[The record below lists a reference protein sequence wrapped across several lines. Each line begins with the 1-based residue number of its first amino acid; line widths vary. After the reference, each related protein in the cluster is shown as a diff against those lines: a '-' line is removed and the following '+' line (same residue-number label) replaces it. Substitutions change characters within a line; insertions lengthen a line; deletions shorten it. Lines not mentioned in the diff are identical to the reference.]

1 MRHRVQAL
9 CCGSIKQKEDIMR
22 QRIRSMLLALA
33 LALSLGAVPVLADQT
48 PQPES
53 SAADPAETEQA
64 QSEEGEAA
72 PAEDAEETEEAAPA
86 DSPAGPDQETVGED
100 MEIAPDPV
108 GTVSF
113 ENLERRIREHNLQL
127 LALEENVAS
136 LEGMDY
142 EAMQEHLRK
151 QMHDTAQ
158 FQRGLRIAGQ
168 LPEDD
173 PNYVEWDPYTYT
185 QLDQGYDA
193 LREQFDAIR
202 DGELQ
207 KDNAGVIRQLENLQ
221 DQIVMS
227 GETLYMAIYAMETQ
241 EAALQRQLAA
251 MNRTVEEMELR
262 YELGQI
268 SALQLQQTKSG
279 RTSLVSGLDTLQM
292 NIRNYKLQLEM
303 LIGAE
308 LTGEIELGAMPSVT
322 DQELEKMDE
331 EADLAAAK
339 EQSYEIYAAEQTL
352 EDAKDAYAENMTS
365 VLYLKDSV
373 ERTLEAAK
381 YTYNA
386 SIQDYELRFRVLYA
400 QVQDYRQILSAAQTA
415 LACEQASYAAQELK
429 YQQGSISENTLLS
442 ARDTLQEA
450 EETVE
455 SAKNDLFSAYN
466 SYCWAV
472 EHGILNG

>member
-53 SAADPAETEQA
+53 SAADPTETEQA

-100 MEIAPDPV
+100 MEIVPDPV

-151 QMHDTAQ
+151 RLHILAQ
-158 FQRGLRIAGQ
+158 GKWLKQTDEDLADIMGLGEVS
-168 LPEDD
+168 LESL
-173 PNYVEWDPYTYT
+173 NSS
-185 QLDQGYDA
+185 YDA

-207 KDNAGVIRQLENLQ
+207 EDNAGVIRQLENLQ

>member
-1 MRHRVQAL
+1 MRHRAQAL
-9 CCGSIKQKEDIMR
+9 RCGSIKQKEDTMR

-48 PQPES
+48 PQPEP
-53 SAADPAETEQA
+53 SAADPAETEQT
-64 QSEEGEAA
+64 QTEEGETA
-72 PAEDAEETEEAAPA
+72 PAEGAEETEEAAPA
-86 DSPAGPDQETVGED
+86 DSPAGPDQETTGEEL
-100 MEIAPDPV
+100 EIVPDPV

-142 EAMQEHLRK
+142 EAMQESLRK
-151 QMHDTAQ
+151 LMHDTVQ
-158 FQRGLRIAGQ
+158 RQRGLRLASQ
-168 LPEDD
+168 LPQDD
-173 PNYVEWDPYTYT
+173 PNYMEWDSYAYAQMS
-185 QLDQGYDA
+185 QLYDST
-193 LREQFDAIR
+193 REQFDAIR

-207 KDNAGVIRQLENLQ
+207 KDNAGVVRQLKNLQ

-279 RTSLVSGLDTLQM
+279 RTSLVSGLETLQM

-339 EQSYEIYAAEQTL
+339 EQSYEIYAAEQTM
-352 EDAKDAYAENMTS
+352 EDAEDAYVENMTA
-365 VLYLKDSV
+365 VLYIKDSV

-386 SIQDYELRFRVLYA
+386 SIQDYELRFRMLYA

>member
-9 CCGSIKQKEDIMR
+9 RCGSIKQKEDTMR

-48 PQPES
+48 PQPEP
-53 SAADPAETEQA
+53 SAADPAETEQT
-64 QSEEGEAA
+64 QTEEGETA
-72 PAEDAEETEEAAPA
+72 PAEGAEETEEAAPA
-86 DSPAGPDQETVGED
+86 DSPAGPDQETTGEEL
-100 MEIAPDPV
+100 EIVPDPV

-142 EAMQEHLRK
+142 EAMQESLRK
-151 QMHDTAQ
+151 RLHNFAQ
-158 FQRGLRIAGQ
+158 GKWIKQTDEELANIMGLGEVS
-168 LPEDD
+168 LEFL
-173 PNYVEWDPYTYT
+173 NSS
-185 QLDQGYDA
+185 YDA

-207 KDNAGVIRQLENLQ
+207 KDNAGVVRQLKNLQ

-241 EAALQRQLAA
+241 ETALQRQLAA

-339 EQSYEIYAAEQTL
+339 EQSYEIYAAEQTMKDA
-352 EDAKDAYAENMTS
+352 EDAYVENMTA
-365 VLYLKDSV
+365 VLYIKDSV

-386 SIQDYELRFRVLYA
+386 SIQDYELRFRMLYA

>member
-86 DSPAGPDQETVGED
+86 DSPAGPDQETAGED
-100 MEIAPDPV
+100 MEIVPDPV

-151 QMHDTAQ
+151 QLHILAQ
-158 FQRGLRIAGQ
+158 GKWLKQTDEDLADIMGLGEVS
-168 LPEDD
+168 LESL
-173 PNYVEWDPYTYT
+173 NSS
-185 QLDQGYDA
+185 YDA
-193 LREQFDAIR
+193 LRDQFDAIE

-400 QVQDYRQILSAAQTA
+400 QVQDYRQILAAAQTA

-442 ARDTLQEA
+442 AQDTLQEA

>member
-1 MRHRVQAL
+1 
-9 CCGSIKQKEDIMR
+9 MR

-48 PQPES
+48 PQPEP
-53 SAADPAETEQA
+53 SAADPAETEQT
-64 QSEEGEAA
+64 QTEEGETA
-72 PAEDAEETEEAAPA
+72 PAEGAEETEEAAPA
-86 DSPAGPDQETVGED
+86 DSPAGPDQETTGEEL
-100 MEIAPDPV
+100 EIVPDPV

-127 LALEENVAS
+127 LALEENVTS

-142 EAMQEHLRK
+142 EAMQESLRK
-151 QMHDTAQ
+151 RLHNFAQ
-158 FQRGLRIAGQ
+158 GKWIKQTDEELANIMGLGEVS
-168 LPEDD
+168 LEFL
-173 PNYVEWDPYTYT
+173 NSS
-185 QLDQGYDA
+185 YDA

-207 KDNAGVIRQLENLQ
+207 KDNAGVIRQLKNLQ

-241 EAALQRQLAA
+241 ETALQRQLAA

-339 EQSYEIYAAEQTL
+339 EQSYEIYAAEQTM
-352 EDAKDAYAENMTS
+352 EDAEDAYVENMTA
-365 VLYLKDSV
+365 VLYIKDSV

>member
-1 MRHRVQAL
+1 
-9 CCGSIKQKEDIMR
+9 MR

-33 LALSLGAVPVLADQT
+33 LAVSLGAVPVLADQS
-48 PQPES
+48 PQPEQ
-53 SAADPAETEQA
+53 SAADQAETEQT
-64 QSEEGEAA
+64 QSEEGETAQ
-72 PAEDAEETEEAAPA
+72 AEEPEEVAPA
-86 DSPAGPDQETVGED
+86 DSPAGPDQETPGEE
-100 MEIAPDPV
+100 MEIVPDPV

-113 ENLERRIREHNLQL
+113 ENLEQRIREHNLQL

-142 EAMQEHLRK
+142 EAMQESLREAL
-151 QMHDTAQ
+151 HNLAQ
-158 FQRGLRIAGQ
+158 GKWIKKTNEDLANIMGLGEVS
-168 LPEDD
+168 LESL
-173 PNYVEWDPYTYT
+173 NSN
-185 QLDQGYDA
+185 YDA
-193 LREQFDAIR
+193 LRDQFDAIE

-207 KDNAGVIRQLENLQ
+207 KDNAGVVRQLKNLQ

-241 EAALQRQLAA
+241 ESALQRQLAS

-279 RTSLVSGLDTLQM
+279 RTSLVSGLETLQM

-322 DQELEKMDE
+322 DQELEQMDE

-339 EQSYEIYAAEQTL
+339 EKSYEIYAAEQTL
-352 EDAKDAYAENMTS
+352 EDAEDAYVENMTA
-365 VLYLKDSV
+365 VLYIKDSV

-429 YQQGSISENTLLS
+429 YQQGSISENALLS

-450 EETVE
+450 EETVA

>member
-48 PQPES
+48 PQPEP
-53 SAADPAETEQA
+53 SAADPAETEQT
-64 QSEEGEAA
+64 QTEEGETA
-72 PAEDAEETEEAAPA
+72 PAEGAEETEEAAPA
-86 DSPAGPDQETVGED
+86 DSPAGPDQETTGEEL
-100 MEIAPDPV
+100 EIVPDPV

-127 LALEENVAS
+127 LALEENVTS

-142 EAMQEHLRK
+142 EAMQESLRK
-151 QMHDTAQ
+151 RLHNFAQ
-158 FQRGLRIAGQ
+158 GKWIKQTDEELANIMGLGEVS
-168 LPEDD
+168 LEFL
-173 PNYVEWDPYTYT
+173 NSS
-185 QLDQGYDA
+185 YDA

-207 KDNAGVIRQLENLQ
+207 KDNAGVIRQLKNLQ

-241 EAALQRQLAA
+241 ETALQRQLAA

-279 RTSLVSGLDTLQM
+279 RTSLVSGLETLQM

-339 EQSYEIYAAEQTL
+339 EQSYEIYAAEQTMKDA
-352 EDAKDAYAENMTS
+352 EDAYVENMTA
-365 VLYLKDSV
+365 VLYIKDSV

-386 SIQDYELRFRVLYA
+386 SIQDYELRFRMLYA

>member
-9 CCGSIKQKEDIMR
+9 CCGSIKQKEDIMS

-48 PQPES
+48 PQPEP
-53 SAADPAETEQA
+53 SAADPAETEQT
-64 QSEEGEAA
+64 QTEEGETA
-72 PAEDAEETEEAAPA
+72 PAEGAEETEEAAPA
-86 DSPAGPDQETVGED
+86 DSPAGPDQETTGEEL
-100 MEIAPDPV
+100 EIVPDPV

-127 LALEENVAS
+127 LALEENVTS

-142 EAMQEHLRK
+142 EAMQESLRK
-151 QMHDTAQ
+151 RLHNFALGKWIKHSD
-158 FQRGLRIAGQ
+158 
-168 LPEDD
+168 
-173 PNYVEWDPYTYT
+173 VE
-185 QLDQGYDA
+185 LANIMGFGEVSLEFLNSSYDA

-207 KDNAGVIRQLENLQ
+207 KDNAGVIRQLKNLQ

-241 EAALQRQLAA
+241 ETALQRQLAA

-339 EQSYEIYAAEQTL
+339 EQSYEIYAAEQTMKDA
-352 EDAKDAYAENMTS
+352 EDAYVENMTA
-365 VLYLKDSV
+365 VLYIKDSV

-400 QVQDYRQILSAAQTA
+400 QVQDYRQILSAAQPA

>member
-1 MRHRVQAL
+1 
-9 CCGSIKQKEDIMR
+9 MR

-86 DSPAGPDQETVGED
+86 DSPAGPDQETTGEEL
-100 MEIAPDPV
+100 EIVPDPV

-127 LALEENVAS
+127 LALEENVTS

-142 EAMQEHLRK
+142 EAMQESLRK
-151 QMHDTAQ
+151 RLHNFAQ
-158 FQRGLRIAGQ
+158 GKWIKQTDEELANIMGLGEVS
-168 LPEDD
+168 LEFL
-173 PNYVEWDPYTYT
+173 NSS
-185 QLDQGYDA
+185 YDA

-207 KDNAGVIRQLENLQ
+207 KDNAGVIRQLKNLQ

-241 EAALQRQLAA
+241 ETALQRQLAA

-339 EQSYEIYAAEQTL
+339 EQSYEIYAAEQTMKDA
-352 EDAKDAYAENMTS
+352 EDAYVENMTA
-365 VLYLKDSV
+365 VLYIKDSV

-386 SIQDYELRFRVLYA
+386 SIQDYELRFRMLYA

>member
-1 MRHRVQAL
+1 
-9 CCGSIKQKEDIMR
+9 MR

-48 PQPES
+48 PQPEP
-53 SAADPAETEQA
+53 SAADPAETEQT
-64 QSEEGEAA
+64 QTEEGETA
-72 PAEDAEETEEAAPA
+72 PAEGAEETEEAAPA
-86 DSPAGPDQETVGED
+86 DSPAGPDQETTGEEL
-100 MEIAPDPV
+100 EIVPDPV

-151 QMHDTAQ
+151 SMHDTVQ
-158 FQRGLRIAGQ
+158 RQRGLRLASQ
-168 LPEDD
+168 LPQDD
-173 PNYVEWDPYTYT
+173 PNYMEWDSYAYA

-207 KDNAGVIRQLENLQ
+207 KDNAGVIRQLKNLQ

-241 EAALQRQLAA
+241 ESALQRQLAA

-279 RTSLVSGLDTLQM
+279 RTSLVSGLETLQM

-339 EQSYEIYAAEQTL
+339 EQSYEIYAAEQTMKDA
-352 EDAKDAYAENMTS
+352 EDAYVENMTA
-365 VLYLKDSV
+365 VLYIKDSV

-386 SIQDYELRFRVLYA
+386 SIQDYELRFRMLYA

>member
-1 MRHRVQAL
+1 
-9 CCGSIKQKEDIMR
+9 
-22 QRIRSMLLALA
+22 
-33 LALSLGAVPVLADQT
+33 
-48 PQPES
+48 
-53 SAADPAETEQA
+53 
-64 QSEEGEAA
+64 
-72 PAEDAEETEEAAPA
+72 
-86 DSPAGPDQETVGED
+86 
-100 MEIAPDPV
+100 
-108 GTVSF
+108 
-113 ENLERRIREHNLQL
+113 
-127 LALEENVAS
+127 
-136 LEGMDY
+136 
-142 EAMQEHLRK
+142 
-151 QMHDTAQ
+151 
-158 FQRGLRIAGQ
+158 
-168 LPEDD
+168 
-173 PNYVEWDPYTYT
+173 
-185 QLDQGYDA
+185 
-193 LREQFDAIR
+193 
-202 DGELQ
+202 
-207 KDNAGVIRQLENLQ
+207 
-221 DQIVMS
+221 
-227 GETLYMAIYAMETQ
+227 
-241 EAALQRQLAA
+241 
-251 MNRTVEEMELR
+251 
-262 YELGQI
+262 
-268 SALQLQQTKSG
+268 
-279 RTSLVSGLDTLQM
+279 
-292 NIRNYKLQLEM
+292 M

-352 EDAKDAYAENMTS
+352 EDAQDAYAENMTS

>member
-1 MRHRVQAL
+1 
-9 CCGSIKQKEDIMR
+9 MR

-48 PQPES
+48 PQPEP
-53 SAADPAETEQA
+53 SAADPAETEQT
-64 QSEEGEAA
+64 QTEEGETA
-72 PAEDAEETEEAAPA
+72 PAEGAEETEEAAPA
-86 DSPAGPDQETVGED
+86 DSPAGPDQETTGEEL
-100 MEIAPDPV
+100 EIVPDPV

-142 EAMQEHLRK
+142 EAMQESLRK
-151 QMHDTAQ
+151 QLHNFAQ
-158 FQRGLRIAGQ
+158 GKWIKQTDEELANIMGLGEVS
-168 LPEDD
+168 LEFL
-173 PNYVEWDPYTYT
+173 NSS
-185 QLDQGYDA
+185 YDA

-207 KDNAGVIRQLENLQ
+207 KDNAGVIRQLKNLQ

-241 EAALQRQLAA
+241 EAALQRQLVA

-339 EQSYEIYAAEQTL
+339 EQSYEIYAAEQTMKDA
-352 EDAKDAYAENMTS
+352 EDAYVENMTA
-365 VLYLKDSV
+365 VLYIKDSV

-386 SIQDYELRFRVLYA
+386 SIQDYELRFRMLYA

>member
-1 MRHRVQAL
+1 
-9 CCGSIKQKEDIMR
+9 MR

-48 PQPES
+48 PQPEP
-53 SAADPAETEQA
+53 SAADPAETEQT
-64 QSEEGEAA
+64 QTEEGETA
-72 PAEDAEETEEAAPA
+72 PAEGAEETEEAAPA
-86 DSPAGPDQETVGED
+86 DSPAGPDQETTGEEL
-100 MEIAPDPV
+100 EIVPDPV

-142 EAMQEHLRK
+142 EAMQESLRK
-151 QMHDTAQ
+151 RLHNFAQ
-158 FQRGLRIAGQ
+158 GKWIKQTDEELANIMGLGEVS
-168 LPEDD
+168 LEFL
-173 PNYVEWDPYTYT
+173 NSS
-185 QLDQGYDA
+185 YDA

-207 KDNAGVIRQLENLQ
+207 KDNAGVIRQLKNLQ

-241 EAALQRQLAA
+241 ETALQRQLAA

-279 RTSLVSGLDTLQM
+279 RTSLVSGLETLQM

-339 EQSYEIYAAEQTL
+339 EQSYEIYAAEQTMKDA
-352 EDAKDAYAENMTS
+352 EDAYVENMTA
-365 VLYLKDSV
+365 VLHIKDSV

-386 SIQDYELRFRVLYA
+386 SIQDYELRFRMLYA

>member
-1 MRHRVQAL
+1 MRHRAQAL
-9 CCGSIKQKEDIMR
+9 RCGSIKQKEDTMR

-48 PQPES
+48 PQPEP
-53 SAADPAETEQA
+53 SAADPAETEQT
-64 QSEEGEAA
+64 QTEEGETA
-72 PAEDAEETEEAAPA
+72 PAEGAEETEEAAPA
-86 DSPAGPDQETVGED
+86 DSPAGPDQETTGEEL
-100 MEIAPDPV
+100 EIVPDPV

-127 LALEENVAS
+127 LALEENVTS

-142 EAMQEHLRK
+142 EAMQESLRK
-151 QMHDTAQ
+151 RLHNFAQ
-158 FQRGLRIAGQ
+158 GKWIKQTDEELANIMGLGEVS
-168 LPEDD
+168 LEFL
-173 PNYVEWDPYTYT
+173 NSS
-185 QLDQGYDA
+185 YDA

-207 KDNAGVIRQLENLQ
+207 KDNAGVIRQLKNLQ

-241 EAALQRQLAA
+241 ETALQRQLAA

-339 EQSYEIYAAEQTL
+339 EQSYEIYAAEQTMKDA
-352 EDAKDAYAENMTS
+352 EDAYVENMTA
-365 VLYLKDSV
+365 VLYIKDSV

>member
-33 LALSLGAVPVLADQT
+33 LAVSLGAVPVLADQT

-100 MEIAPDPV
+100 MEIVPDPV

-151 QMHDTAQ
+151 RLHILAQ
-158 FQRGLRIAGQ
+158 GKWLKQTDEDLADIMGLGEVS
-168 LPEDD
+168 LESL
-173 PNYVEWDPYTYT
+173 NSS
-185 QLDQGYDA
+185 YDA
-193 LREQFDAIR
+193 LRDQFDAIE

>member
-9 CCGSIKQKEDIMR
+9 RCGSIKQKEDTMR

-48 PQPES
+48 PQPEP
-53 SAADPAETEQA
+53 SAADPAETEQT
-64 QSEEGEAA
+64 QSAEGETA
-72 PAEDAEETEEAAPA
+72 PAEGAEETEEAAPA
-86 DSPAGPDQETVGED
+86 DSPAGPDQETTGEEL
-100 MEIAPDPV
+100 EIVPDPV

-142 EAMQEHLRK
+142 EAMQESLRK
-151 QMHDTAQ
+151 RLHIFAQ
-158 FQRGLRIAGQ
+158 GKWIKQTDEELANIMGLGEVS
-168 LPEDD
+168 LEFL
-173 PNYVEWDPYTYT
+173 NSS
-185 QLDQGYDA
+185 YDA

-207 KDNAGVIRQLENLQ
+207 KDNAGVIRQLKNLQ

-241 EAALQRQLAA
+241 ETALQRQLAA

-279 RTSLVSGLDTLQM
+279 RTSLVSGLETLQM

-339 EQSYEIYAAEQTL
+339 EQSYEIYAAEQTM
-352 EDAKDAYAENMTS
+352 EDAEDAYVENMTA
-365 VLYLKDSV
+365 VLHIKDSV
-373 ERTLEAAK
+373 ERTLAAAK

-386 SIQDYELRFRVLYA
+386 SIQDYELRFRMLYA

>member
-1 MRHRVQAL
+1 
-9 CCGSIKQKEDIMR
+9 MR

-48 PQPES
+48 PQPEP
-53 SAADPAETEQA
+53 SAADPAETEQT
-64 QSEEGEAA
+64 QTEEGETA
-72 PAEDAEETEEAAPA
+72 PAEGAEETEEAAPA
-86 DSPAGPDQETVGED
+86 DSPAGPDQETTGEEL
-100 MEIAPDPV
+100 EIVPDPV

-127 LALEENVAS
+127 LALEENVTS

-142 EAMQEHLRK
+142 EAMQESLRK
-151 QMHDTAQ
+151 RLHNFAQ
-158 FQRGLRIAGQ
+158 GKWIKQTDEELANIMGLGEVS
-168 LPEDD
+168 LEFL
-173 PNYVEWDPYTYT
+173 NSS
-185 QLDQGYDA
+185 YDA

-207 KDNAGVIRQLENLQ
+207 KDNAGVIRQLKNLQ

-241 EAALQRQLAA
+241 ETALQRQLAA

-279 RTSLVSGLDTLQM
+279 RTSLVSGLETLQM

-339 EQSYEIYAAEQTL
+339 EQSYEIYAAEQTM
-352 EDAKDAYAENMTS
+352 EDAEDAYVENMTA
-365 VLYLKDSV
+365 VLHIKDSV
-373 ERTLEAAK
+373 ERTLAAAK

-386 SIQDYELRFRVLYA
+386 SIQDYELRFRMLYA

>member
-48 PQPES
+48 PQPEP
-53 SAADPAETEQA
+53 SAADPAETEQT
-64 QSEEGEAA
+64 QTEEGETA
-72 PAEDAEETEEAAPA
+72 PAEGAEETEEAAPA
-86 DSPAGPDQETVGED
+86 DSPAGPDQETTGEEL
-100 MEIAPDPV
+100 EIVPDPV

-127 LALEENVAS
+127 LALEENVTS

-142 EAMQEHLRK
+142 EAMQESLRK
-151 QMHDTAQ
+151 RLHNFAQ
-158 FQRGLRIAGQ
+158 GKWIKQTDEELANIMGLGEVS
-168 LPEDD
+168 LEFL
-173 PNYVEWDPYTYT
+173 NSS
-185 QLDQGYDA
+185 YDA

-207 KDNAGVIRQLENLQ
+207 KDNAGVIRQLKNLQ

-241 EAALQRQLAA
+241 ETALQRQLAA

-339 EQSYEIYAAEQTL
+339 EQSYEIYAAEQTMKDA
-352 EDAKDAYAENMTS
+352 EDAYVENITA
-365 VLYLKDSV
+365 VLYIKDSV

-386 SIQDYELRFRVLYA
+386 SIQDYELRFRMLYA

>member
-1 MRHRVQAL
+1 
-9 CCGSIKQKEDIMR
+9 MR

-48 PQPES
+48 PQPEP
-53 SAADPAETEQA
+53 SAADPAETEQT
-64 QSEEGEAA
+64 QTEEGETA
-72 PAEDAEETEEAAPA
+72 PAEGAEETEEAAPA
-86 DSPAGPDQETVGED
+86 DSPAGPDQETTGEEL
-100 MEIAPDPV
+100 EIVPDPV

-142 EAMQEHLRK
+142 EAMQESLRK
-151 QMHDTAQ
+151 RLHNFAQ
-158 FQRGLRIAGQ
+158 GKWIKQTDEELANIMGLGEVS
-168 LPEDD
+168 LEFL
-173 PNYVEWDPYTYT
+173 NSS
-185 QLDQGYDA
+185 YDA

-207 KDNAGVIRQLENLQ
+207 KDNAGVIRQLKNLQ

-227 GETLYMAIYAMETQ
+227 GETLYMAIYAMQTQ
-241 EAALQRQLAA
+241 ETALQRQLAA

-279 RTSLVSGLDTLQM
+279 RTSLVSGLETLQM

-339 EQSYEIYAAEQTL
+339 EQSYEIYAAEQTMKDA
-352 EDAKDAYAENMTS
+352 EDAYVENMTA
-365 VLYLKDSV
+365 VLYIKDSV

-386 SIQDYELRFRVLYA
+386 SIQDYELRFRMLYA

>member
-1 MRHRVQAL
+1 
-9 CCGSIKQKEDIMR
+9 MR

-33 LALSLGAVPVLADQT
+33 LTLSLGAVPVLADQT

-53 SAADPAETEQA
+53 SAADPAETEQT
-64 QSEEGEAA
+64 QTEEGETA
-72 PAEDAEETEEAAPA
+72 PAEGAEETEEAAPA
-86 DSPAGPDQETVGED
+86 DSPAGPDQETTGEEL
-100 MEIAPDPV
+100 EIVPDPV

-142 EAMQEHLRK
+142 EAMQESLRK
-151 QMHDTAQ
+151 RLHNFAQ
-158 FQRGLRIAGQ
+158 GKWIKQTDEELANIMGLGEVS
-168 LPEDD
+168 LEFL
-173 PNYVEWDPYTYT
+173 NSS
-185 QLDQGYDA
+185 YDA

-207 KDNAGVIRQLENLQ
+207 KDNAGVIRQLKNLQ

-241 EAALQRQLAA
+241 ESALQRQLAA

-339 EQSYEIYAAEQTL
+339 EQSYEIYAAEQTMKDA
-352 EDAKDAYAENMTS
+352 EDAYVENMTA
-365 VLYLKDSV
+365 VLYIKDSV

-386 SIQDYELRFRVLYA
+386 SIQDYELRFRMLYA

>member
-1 MRHRVQAL
+1 
-9 CCGSIKQKEDIMR
+9 MR

-33 LALSLGAVPVLADQT
+33 LAVSLGAVPVLADQS
-48 PQPES
+48 PQPEQ
-53 SAADPAETEQA
+53 SAADQAETEQT
-64 QSEEGEAA
+64 QSEEGETAQ
-72 PAEDAEETEEAAPA
+72 AEEPEEAAPA
-86 DSPAGPDQETVGED
+86 DSPAGPDQETPGEE
-100 MEIAPDPV
+100 MEIVPDPV

-113 ENLERRIREHNLQL
+113 ENLEQRIREHNLQL

-142 EAMQEHLRK
+142 EAMQESLREAL
-151 QMHDTAQ
+151 HNLAQ
-158 FQRGLRIAGQ
+158 GKWIKKTNEDLANIMGLGEVS
-168 LPEDD
+168 LESL
-173 PNYVEWDPYTYT
+173 NSN
-185 QLDQGYDA
+185 YDA
-193 LREQFDAIR
+193 LRDQFDAIE

-207 KDNAGVIRQLENLQ
+207 KDNAGVVRQLKNLQ

-241 EAALQRQLAA
+241 ESALQRQLAS

-279 RTSLVSGLDTLQM
+279 RTSLVSGLETLQM

-322 DQELEKMDE
+322 DQELEQMDE

-339 EQSYEIYAAEQTL
+339 EKSYEIYAAEQTL
-352 EDAKDAYAENMTS
+352 EDAEDAYVENMTA
-365 VLYLKDSV
+365 VLYIKDSV
-373 ERTLEAAK
+373 ERTLKAAK

-429 YQQGSISENTLLS
+429 YQQGSISENALLS

-450 EETVE
+450 EETVA

>member
-1 MRHRVQAL
+1 MRHRAQAL
-9 CCGSIKQKEDIMR
+9 RCGSIKQKEDTMR

-48 PQPES
+48 PQPEP
-53 SAADPAETEQA
+53 SAADPAETEQT
-64 QSEEGEAA
+64 QTEEGETA
-72 PAEDAEETEEAAPA
+72 PAEGAEETEEAAPA
-86 DSPAGPDQETVGED
+86 DSPAGPDQETTGEEL
-100 MEIAPDPV
+100 EIVPDPV

-142 EAMQEHLRK
+142 EAMQESLRK
-151 QMHDTAQ
+151 RLHNFAQ
-158 FQRGLRIAGQ
+158 GKWIKQTDEELANIMGLGEVS
-168 LPEDD
+168 LEFL
-173 PNYVEWDPYTYT
+173 NSS
-185 QLDQGYDA
+185 YDA

-207 KDNAGVIRQLENLQ
+207 KDNAGVIRQLKNLQ

-241 EAALQRQLAA
+241 ETALQRQLAA

-339 EQSYEIYAAEQTL
+339 EQSYEIYAAEQTMKDA
-352 EDAKDAYAENMTS
+352 EDAYVENMTA
-365 VLYLKDSV
+365 VLYIKDSV

-386 SIQDYELRFRVLYA
+386 SIQDYELRFRMLYA

>member
-1 MRHRVQAL
+1 MRHRAQAL
-9 CCGSIKQKEDIMR
+9 RCGSIKQKEDTMR

-48 PQPES
+48 PQPEP
-53 SAADPAETEQA
+53 SAADPAETEQT
-64 QSEEGEAA
+64 QTEEGETA
-72 PAEDAEETEEAAPA
+72 PAEGAEETEEAAPA
-86 DSPAGPDQETVGED
+86 DSPAGPDQETTGEEL
-100 MEIAPDPV
+100 EIVPDPV

-142 EAMQEHLRK
+142 EAMQESLRK
-151 QMHDTAQ
+151 RLHNFAQ
-158 FQRGLRIAGQ
+158 GKWIKQTDEELANIMGLGEVS
-168 LPEDD
+168 LEFL
-173 PNYVEWDPYTYT
+173 NSS
-185 QLDQGYDA
+185 YDA

-207 KDNAGVIRQLENLQ
+207 KDNAGVIRQLKNLQ

-227 GETLYMAIYAMETQ
+227 GETLYMAIYAMQTQ
-241 EAALQRQLAA
+241 ETALQRQLAA

-279 RTSLVSGLDTLQM
+279 RTSLVSGLETLQM

-339 EQSYEIYAAEQTL
+339 EQSYEIYAAEQTMKDA
-352 EDAKDAYAENMTS
+352 EDAYVENMTA
-365 VLYLKDSV
+365 VLYIKDSV

-386 SIQDYELRFRVLYA
+386 SIQDYELRFRMLYA

>member
-1 MRHRVQAL
+1 
-9 CCGSIKQKEDIMR
+9 MR

-48 PQPES
+48 PQPEP
-53 SAADPAETEQA
+53 SAADPAETEQT
-64 QSEEGEAA
+64 QTEEGETA
-72 PAEDAEETEEAAPA
+72 PAEGAEETEEAAPA
-86 DSPAGPDQETVGED
+86 DSPAGPDQETTGEEL
-100 MEIAPDPV
+100 EIVPDPV

-142 EAMQEHLRK
+142 EAMQESLRK
-151 QMHDTAQ
+151 RLHIFAQ
-158 FQRGLRIAGQ
+158 GKWIKQTDEELANIMGLGEVS
-168 LPEDD
+168 LEFL
-173 PNYVEWDPYTYT
+173 NSS
-185 QLDQGYDA
+185 YDA

-207 KDNAGVIRQLENLQ
+207 KDNAGVIRQLKNLQ

-241 EAALQRQLAA
+241 ETALQRQLAA

-279 RTSLVSGLDTLQM
+279 RTSLVSGLETLQM

-339 EQSYEIYAAEQTL
+339 EQSYEIYAAEQTM
-352 EDAKDAYAENMTS
+352 EDAEDAYVENMTA
-365 VLYLKDSV
+365 VLYIKDSV

-386 SIQDYELRFRVLYA
+386 SIQDYELRFRMLYA

>member
-1 MRHRVQAL
+1 
-9 CCGSIKQKEDIMR
+9 MR

-48 PQPES
+48 PQPEP
-53 SAADPAETEQA
+53 SAADPAETEQT
-64 QSEEGEAA
+64 QSAEGETA
-72 PAEDAEETEEAAPA
+72 PAEGAEETEEAAPA
-86 DSPAGPDQETVGED
+86 DSPAGPDQETTGEEL
-100 MEIAPDPV
+100 EIVPDPV

-142 EAMQEHLRK
+142 EAMQESLRK
-151 QMHDTAQ
+151 RLHIFAQ
-158 FQRGLRIAGQ
+158 GKWIKQTDEELANIMGLGEVS
-168 LPEDD
+168 LEFL
-173 PNYVEWDPYTYT
+173 NSS
-185 QLDQGYDA
+185 YDA

-207 KDNAGVIRQLENLQ
+207 KDNAGVIRQLKNLQ

-227 GETLYMAIYAMETQ
+227 GETLYMAIYAMQTQ
-241 EAALQRQLAA
+241 ETALQRQLAA

-279 RTSLVSGLDTLQM
+279 RTSLVSGLETLQM

-339 EQSYEIYAAEQTL
+339 EQSYEIYAAEQTM
-352 EDAKDAYAENMTS
+352 EDAEDAYVENMTA
-365 VLYLKDSV
+365 VLYIKDSV

-386 SIQDYELRFRVLYA
+386 SIQDYELRFRMLYA

>member
-1 MRHRVQAL
+1 
-9 CCGSIKQKEDIMR
+9 MR
-22 QRIRSMLLALA
+22 QRIRAMLLALA
-33 LALSLGAVPVLADQT
+33 LVLSLGAVPVLADQT
-48 PQPES
+48 PQPEQ
-53 SAADPAETEQA
+53 SAAEPAEAEQS
-64 QSEEGEAA
+64 QQEETA
-72 PAEDAEETEEAAPA
+72 PAEGTEEESPA
-86 DSPAGPDQETVGED
+86 DSPAGPDQETIGED
-100 MEIAPDPV
+100 MEIVPDPV

-142 EAMQEHLRK
+142 EAMQESLRK
-151 QMHDTAQ
+151 RLHNLAQGKWMLTQMQQGDSYA
-158 FQRGLRIAGQ
+158 
-168 LPEDD
+168 
-173 PNYVEWDPYTYT
+173 YT
-185 QLDQGYDA
+185 QMSQGYDA
-193 LREQFDAIR
+193 LRDQFDAIE

-279 RTSLVSGLDTLQM
+279 RTSLVSGLETLQM

-308 LTGEIELGAMPSVT
+308 LTGEIELGPMPSVT
-322 DQELEKMDE
+322 DQELERMDE

-352 EDAKDAYAENMTS
+352 EDAEDAYVENMTS

-400 QVQDYRQILSAAQTA
+400 QVQDYRQILAAAQTA

-429 YQQGSISENTLLS
+429 YQQGSISENALLS

-450 EETVE
+450 EEAVA
-455 SAKNDLFSAYN
+455 SAQNDLFSAYN

>member
-1 MRHRVQAL
+1 
-9 CCGSIKQKEDIMR
+9 MR

-48 PQPES
+48 PQPEP
-53 SAADPAETEQA
+53 SAADPAETEQT
-64 QSEEGEAA
+64 QTEEGETA
-72 PAEDAEETEEAAPA
+72 PAEGADETEEAAPA
-86 DSPAGPDQETVGED
+86 DSPAGPDQETTGEEL
-100 MEIAPDPV
+100 EIVPDPV

-142 EAMQEHLRK
+142 EAMQESLRK
-151 QMHDTAQ
+151 RLHNFAQ
-158 FQRGLRIAGQ
+158 GKWIKQTDEELANIMGLGEVS
-168 LPEDD
+168 LEFL
-173 PNYVEWDPYTYT
+173 NSS
-185 QLDQGYDA
+185 YDA

-207 KDNAGVIRQLENLQ
+207 KDNAGVIRQLKNLQ

-227 GETLYMAIYAMETQ
+227 GETLYMAIYAMQTQ
-241 EAALQRQLAA
+241 ETALQRQLAA

-279 RTSLVSGLDTLQM
+279 RTSLVSGLETLQM

-339 EQSYEIYAAEQTL
+339 EQSYEIYAAEQTMKDA
-352 EDAKDAYAENMTS
+352 EDAYVENMTA
-365 VLYLKDSV
+365 VLYIKDSV

-386 SIQDYELRFRVLYA
+386 SIQDYELRFRMLYA

>member
-1 MRHRVQAL
+1 
-9 CCGSIKQKEDIMR
+9 MR

-48 PQPES
+48 PQPEP
-53 SAADPAETEQA
+53 SAADPAETEQT
-64 QSEEGEAA
+64 QTEEGETA
-72 PAEDAEETEEAAPA
+72 PAEGAEETEEAAPA
-86 DSPAGPDQETVGED
+86 DSPAGPDQETTGEEL
-100 MEIAPDPV
+100 EIVPDPV

-127 LALEENVAS
+127 LALEENVTS

-142 EAMQEHLRK
+142 EAMQESLRK
-151 QMHDTAQ
+151 RLHNFAQ
-158 FQRGLRIAGQ
+158 GKWIKQTDEELANIMGLGEVS
-168 LPEDD
+168 LEFL
-173 PNYVEWDPYTYT
+173 NSS
-185 QLDQGYDA
+185 YDA

-207 KDNAGVIRQLENLQ
+207 KDNAGVIRQLKNLQ

-241 EAALQRQLAA
+241 ETALQRQLAA

-339 EQSYEIYAAEQTL
+339 EQSYEIYAAEQTMKDA
-352 EDAKDAYAENMTS
+352 EDAYVENMTA
-365 VLYLKDSV
+365 VLYIKDSV

-386 SIQDYELRFRVLYA
+386 SIQDYELRFRMLYA

>member
-1 MRHRVQAL
+1 
-9 CCGSIKQKEDIMR
+9 MR

-48 PQPES
+48 PQPEP
-53 SAADPAETEQA
+53 SAADPAETEQT
-64 QSEEGEAA
+64 QTEEGETA
-72 PAEDAEETEEAAPA
+72 PAEGAEETEEAAPA
-86 DSPAGPDQETVGED
+86 DSPAGPDQETTGEEV
-100 MEIAPDPV
+100 EIVPDPV

-142 EAMQEHLRK
+142 EAMQESLRK
-151 QMHDTAQ
+151 QLHNFAQ
-158 FQRGLRIAGQ
+158 GKWIKQTDEELANIMGLGEVS
-168 LPEDD
+168 LEFL
-173 PNYVEWDPYTYT
+173 NSS
-185 QLDQGYDA
+185 YDA

-207 KDNAGVIRQLENLQ
+207 KDNAGVIRQLKNLQ

-268 SALQLQQTKSG
+268 SALQFQQTKSG
-279 RTSLVSGLDTLQM
+279 RTSLVSGLETLQM

-339 EQSYEIYAAEQTL
+339 EQSYEIYAAEQTMKDA
-352 EDAKDAYAENMTS
+352 EDAYVENMTA
-365 VLYLKDSV
+365 VLYIKDSV

-386 SIQDYELRFRVLYA
+386 SIQDYELRFRMLYA

>member
-64 QSEEGEAA
+64 QSEEGETA
-72 PAEDAEETEEAAPA
+72 PAEETEEAAPA
-86 DSPAGPDQETVGED
+86 DSPAGPDQETVGEE
-100 MEIAPDPV
+100 MEMVPDPV

-127 LALEENVAS
+127 LALEENVTS

-142 EAMQEHLRK
+142 EAMQESLRK
-151 QMHDTAQ
+151 RLHNFAQ
-158 FQRGLRIAGQ
+158 GKWIKQTDEELANIMGLGEVS
-168 LPEDD
+168 LEFL
-173 PNYVEWDPYTYT
+173 NSS
-185 QLDQGYDA
+185 YDA

-207 KDNAGVIRQLENLQ
+207 KDNAGVIRQLKNLQ

-241 EAALQRQLAA
+241 ETALQRQLAA

-339 EQSYEIYAAEQTL
+339 EQSYEIYAAEQTMKDA
-352 EDAKDAYAENMTS
+352 EDAYVENMTA
-365 VLYLKDSV
+365 VLYIKDSV

-386 SIQDYELRFRVLYA
+386 SIQDYELRFRMLYA

>member
-1 MRHRVQAL
+1 
-9 CCGSIKQKEDIMR
+9 MR

-48 PQPES
+48 PQPEP
-53 SAADPAETEQA
+53 SAADPAETEQT
-64 QSEEGEAA
+64 QTEEGETA
-72 PAEDAEETEEAAPA
+72 PAEGAEETEEAAPA
-86 DSPAGPDQETVGED
+86 DSPAGPDQETTGEEL
-100 MEIAPDPV
+100 EIVPDPV

-142 EAMQEHLRK
+142 EAMQESLRK
-151 QMHDTAQ
+151 RLHNFAQ
-158 FQRGLRIAGQ
+158 GKWIKQTDEELANIMGLGEVS
-168 LPEDD
+168 LEFL
-173 PNYVEWDPYTYT
+173 NSS
-185 QLDQGYDA
+185 YDA

-207 KDNAGVIRQLENLQ
+207 KDNAGVIRQLKNLQ

-241 EAALQRQLAA
+241 ETALQRQLAA

-339 EQSYEIYAAEQTL
+339 EQSYEIYAAEQTMKDA
-352 EDAKDAYAENMTS
+352 EDAYVENMTA
-365 VLYLKDSV
+365 VLYIKDSV

-386 SIQDYELRFRVLYA
+386 SIQDYELRFRMLYA

>member
-9 CCGSIKQKEDIMR
+9 CCGSIKQKEDTMR

-48 PQPES
+48 PQPEP
-53 SAADPAETEQA
+53 SAADPAETEQT
-64 QSEEGEAA
+64 QTEEGETA
-72 PAEDAEETEEAAPA
+72 PAEGAEETEEAAPA
-86 DSPAGPDQETVGED
+86 DSPAGPDQETTGEEL
-100 MEIAPDPV
+100 EIVPDPV

-142 EAMQEHLRK
+142 EAMQESLRK
-151 QMHDTAQ
+151 RLHIFAQ
-158 FQRGLRIAGQ
+158 GKWIKQTDEELANIMGLGEVS
-168 LPEDD
+168 LEFL
-173 PNYVEWDPYTYT
+173 NSS
-185 QLDQGYDA
+185 YDA

-207 KDNAGVIRQLENLQ
+207 KDNAGVIRQLKNLQ

-241 EAALQRQLAA
+241 ETALQRQLAA

-279 RTSLVSGLDTLQM
+279 RTSLVSGLETLQM

-339 EQSYEIYAAEQTL
+339 EQSYEIYAAEQTM
-352 EDAKDAYAENMTS
+352 EDAEDAYVENMTA
-365 VLYLKDSV
+365 VLYIKDSV

-386 SIQDYELRFRVLYA
+386 SIQDYELRFRMLYA

>member
-1 MRHRVQAL
+1 MRHRAQAL
-9 CCGSIKQKEDIMR
+9 RCGSIKQKEDTMR

-48 PQPES
+48 PQPEP
-53 SAADPAETEQA
+53 SAADPAETEQT
-64 QSEEGEAA
+64 QTEEGETA
-72 PAEDAEETEEAAPA
+72 PAEGAEETEEAAPA
-86 DSPAGPDQETVGED
+86 DSPAGPDQETTGEEL
-100 MEIAPDPV
+100 EIVPDPV

-142 EAMQEHLRK
+142 EAMQESLRK
-151 QMHDTAQ
+151 RLHNFAQ
-158 FQRGLRIAGQ
+158 GKWIKQTDEELANIMGLGEVS
-168 LPEDD
+168 LEFL
-173 PNYVEWDPYTYT
+173 NSS
-185 QLDQGYDA
+185 YDA

-207 KDNAGVIRQLENLQ
+207 KDNAGVIRQLKNLQ

-241 EAALQRQLAA
+241 ETALQRQLSA

-331 EADLAAAK
+331 EADLEAAK
-339 EQSYEIYAAEQTL
+339 EQSYEIYAAEQTM
-352 EDAKDAYAENMTS
+352 EDAEDAYVENMTA
-365 VLYLKDSV
+365 VLYIKDSV

-386 SIQDYELRFRVLYA
+386 SIQDYELRFRMLYA

>member
-86 DSPAGPDQETVGED
+86 DSPAGPDQETTGEEL
-100 MEIAPDPV
+100 EIVPDPV

-127 LALEENVAS
+127 LALEENVTS

-142 EAMQEHLRK
+142 EAMQESLRK
-151 QMHDTAQ
+151 RLHNFAQ
-158 FQRGLRIAGQ
+158 GKWIKQTDEELANIMGLGEVS
-168 LPEDD
+168 LEFL
-173 PNYVEWDPYTYT
+173 NSS
-185 QLDQGYDA
+185 YDA

-207 KDNAGVIRQLENLQ
+207 KDNAGVIRQLKNLQ

-241 EAALQRQLAA
+241 ETALQRQLAA

-339 EQSYEIYAAEQTL
+339 EQSYEIYAAEQTMKDA
-352 EDAKDAYAENMTS
+352 EDAYVENMTA
-365 VLYLKDSV
+365 VLYIKDSV

-386 SIQDYELRFRVLYA
+386 SIQDYELRFRMLYA

>member
-1 MRHRVQAL
+1 
-9 CCGSIKQKEDIMR
+9 MR

-33 LALSLGAVPVLADQT
+33 LAVSLGAVPVLADQS
-48 PQPES
+48 PQPEQ
-53 SAADPAETEQA
+53 SAADQAETEQT
-64 QSEEGEAA
+64 QSEEGETAQ
-72 PAEDAEETEEAAPA
+72 AEEPEEVAPA
-86 DSPAGPDQETVGED
+86 DSPAGPDQETPGEE
-100 MEIAPDPV
+100 MEIVPDPV

-151 QMHDTAQ
+151 LMHDTVQ
-158 FQRGLRIAGQ
+158 GQRGLRLASQ
-168 LPEDD
+168 LPQDD
-173 PNYVEWDPYTYT
+173 PNYMEWDPYAYA
-185 QLDQGYDA
+185 QMSQGYDA
-193 LREQFDAIR
+193 LRDQFDAIE

-207 KDNAGVIRQLENLQ
+207 KDNAGVIRQLKNLQ

-227 GETLYMAIYAMETQ
+227 GEALYMAIYAMETQ
-241 EAALQRQLAA
+241 ESALQRQLAS

-279 RTSLVSGLDTLQM
+279 RTSLVSGLETLQM

-322 DQELEKMDE
+322 DQELEQMDE
-331 EADLAAAK
+331 EADLVAAK
-339 EQSYEIYAAEQTL
+339 EKSYEIYAAEQTL
-352 EDAKDAYAENMTS
+352 EDAEDAYVENMTA
-365 VLYLKDSV
+365 VLYIKDSV

-429 YQQGSISENTLLS
+429 YQQGSISENALLS

-450 EETVE
+450 EETVA